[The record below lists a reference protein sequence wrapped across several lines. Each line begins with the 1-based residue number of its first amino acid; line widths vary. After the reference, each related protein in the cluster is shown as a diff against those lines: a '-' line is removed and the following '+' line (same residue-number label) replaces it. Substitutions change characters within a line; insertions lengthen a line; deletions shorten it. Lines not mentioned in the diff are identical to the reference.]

1 MHSIAEV
8 IIECFV
14 VCAFGRVVSY
24 TVGIIFEG
32 YYDYRSLFAYRVC
45 TVNSVAVR
53 CTV

>member
-1 MHSIAEV
+1 MHSILHKAS
-8 IIECFV
+8 IWLV